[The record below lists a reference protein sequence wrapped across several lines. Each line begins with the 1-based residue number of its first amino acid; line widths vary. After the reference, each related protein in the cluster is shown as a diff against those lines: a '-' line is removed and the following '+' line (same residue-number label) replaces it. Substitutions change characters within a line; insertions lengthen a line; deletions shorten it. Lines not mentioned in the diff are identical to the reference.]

1 MYFKDS
7 LPVRCLPNSY
17 LKECLILEVSINNKR
32 GYIVSW
38 YQSPGQISD
47 EFNTFITNL
56 EKNVAD
62 VSKGNPNF
70 ALNIGGFNAKSSNW
84 SSNDITTGE
93 DAQLD
98 YLTYLYGMK
107 QVTIEPTYILKNSI
121 SCIDLIFTKQPNI
134 IMDPGVYSSLHE
146 KSNHQIISSKFNL
159 KMEYLLPYSRKI

>member
-17 LKECLILEVSINNKR
+17 LKECLIFEVSISNKR

-56 EKNVAD
+56 EKNVVD

-70 ALNIGGFNAKSSNW
+70 ALNIGGFNAKSSNC

-93 DAQLD
+93 GAQL
-98 YLTYLYGMK
+98 
-107 QVTIEPTYILKNSI
+107 IL
-121 SCIDLIFTKQPNI
+121 
-134 IMDPGVYSSLHE
+134 
-146 KSNHQIISSKFNL
+146 
-159 KMEYLLPYSRKI
+159 